1 MKKSLQYIPH
11 LLLVGY
17 VILWAVCAINPY
29 SRDVWIAENVP
40 IMAIALL
47 LTVLFV
53 KGVRFSNLAYVLA
66 SVLLYWHTIGGH
78 YTFERVP
85 FGTVTDFFGWER
97 NNFDRVGHFS
107 VGFYAFLFLEYF
119 VRSKIVIKK
128 WVAYL
133 AAFSI
138 IGMVAA
144 VYEVIEMV
152 YAIKEGGAAGAA
164 FLGSQGD
171 VWDAQKDMLMDMLGA
186 VAALLI
192 FALRELCYRKKTD

>member
-1 MKKSLQYIPH
+1 MKKSRQYIPH
-11 LLLVGY
+11 LLLAGY

-47 LTVLFV
+47 LTILFV

-85 FGTVTDFFGWER
+85 FGMVTDFFGWDR